1 MDRDTLKRVSW
12 LARIAADDQE
22 LSAYGDHLD
31 RLREFVD
38 DLKSAPIDGVEPMA
52 HPLDMVQRL
61 RVDEV
66 TESDHRQMCQQQ
78 APETMDELAEL
89 PMHLIE

>member
-1 MDRDTLKRVSW
+1 MDRDTLKRVAW
-12 LARIAADDQE
+12 LARIAADSQE

-38 DLKSAPIDGVEPMA
+38 DLKSAPIDGIEPMA

-61 RVDEV
+61 RPDVV
-66 TESDHRQMCQQQ
+66 TESDHRDECQQQ
-78 APETMDELAEL
+78 APETVDGLYL
-89 PMHLIE
+89 VPKVIE